1 MTIAELR
8 QGAVTVLRPSGPLI
22 QQDAAALR
30 EQLLRA
36 SSANLGRVVLDMS
49 EIPFVDS
56 AGLEAMLDVTEEM
69 SQSGQT
75 LRLCGANKNVREVMT
90 LTDIAPL
97 FDHFEDVTTAVRSF
111 L

>member
-1 MTIAELR
+1 MKIVELR
-8 QGAVTVLRPSGPLI
+8 QGAVTVLKPAGPLI
-22 QQDAAALR
+22 QSDAALLR
-30 EQLLRA
+30 EQLLRE

-49 EIPFVDS
+49 EVPFIDS
-56 AGLEAMLDVTEEM
+56 AGLEAMLDVTEQM
-69 SQSGQT
+69 TQSGQT
-75 LRLCGANKNVREVMT
+75 LKLCGANKNVREIMT

>member
-1 MTIAELR
+1 MKIAEQR
-8 QGAVTVLRPSGPLI
+8 QGAVTVIKPAGPLT
-22 QQDAAALR
+22 QAEATELKNYVTR
-30 EQLLRA
+30 ELG
-36 SSANLGRVVLDMS
+36 SNLGRVVIDMS

-56 AGLEAMLDVTEEM
+56 AGLEALLDITEQM

-75 LRLCGANKNVREVMT
+75 LKICSPNKTIREVMT
-90 LTDIAPL
+90 LTDITNM

>member
-1 MTIAELR
+1 
-8 QGAVTVLRPSGPLI
+8 
-22 QQDAAALR
+22 
-30 EQLLRA
+30 
-36 SSANLGRVVLDMS
+36 
-49 EIPFVDS
+49 
-56 AGLEAMLDVTEEM
+56 VTEEM
-69 SQSGQT
+69 AQSGQT